1 MISLVITIVV
11 LLIIA
16 GISIEQGNKAIKMSK
31 LENIKTNML
40 LIEAKAKEYLENANF
55 NLGTNIE
62 KVTQEEKNNRI
73 NKAKENLQGTEIID
87 GSIFNG
93 NINITTGKI
102 AEDNANYIYYYKLT
116 KEDLEKI
123 GLKEVKSDEKNG
135 WYVIKYDIKSDKA
148 EIYNLKG
155 YEEDNKIYYSLS
167 EIKNLNL

>member
-16 GISIEQGNKAIKMSK
+16 GISIGQGNQAIKISK
-31 LENIKTNML
+31 LENLKTNML

-73 NKAKENLQGTEIID
+73 TKAKENLKGTEIID
-87 GSIFNG
+87 GSIFSE
-93 NINITTGKI
+93 NINITTEQI
-102 AEDNANYIYYYKLT
+102 VEDNANYIYYYKLT
-116 KEDLEKI
+116 KEDLEKM

-135 WYVIKYDIKSDKA
+135 WYVIKYNIKSDKA

-155 YEEDNKIYYSLS
+155 FEKDNKIYYSLS
-167 EIKNLNL
+167 EIENL

>member
-16 GISIEQGNKAIKMSK
+16 GISIGQGNQAIKISK
-31 LENIKTNML
+31 LENLKTNML

-55 NLGTNIE
+55 SLGTNIE

-73 NKAKENLQGTEIID
+73 SKAKENLKGTEIID

-93 NINITTGKI
+93 NINITTEQI

-116 KEDLEKI
+116 KEDLEKM
-123 GLKEVKSDEKNG
+123 GLKEVKSDEKSG

-155 YEEDNKIYYSLS
+155 FEKDDKIYYSLS
-167 EIKNLNL
+167 KIENL

>member
-16 GISIEQGNKAIKMSK
+16 GISIEQGNKAIKVSK